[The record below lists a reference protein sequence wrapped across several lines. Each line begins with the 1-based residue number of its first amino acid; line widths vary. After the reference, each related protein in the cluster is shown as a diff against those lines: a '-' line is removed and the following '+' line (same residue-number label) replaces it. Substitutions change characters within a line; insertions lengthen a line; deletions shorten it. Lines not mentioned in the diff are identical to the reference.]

1 MNKKTLGV
9 VLIVLIVAIAGVV
22 YFGYQKGLLGGIG
35 IGGIGKKS
43 IMDAAREQGQT
54 VMSKSK
60 YLDECKKSD
69 KEAQDMCYGI
79 GAFYYRDASFCKW
92 IKDAETKKNC
102 NQENIEKWY
111 SELEKGGST
120 SPFMPGGTIPGG
132 EMFPGGENTGT
143 VTPQGEGQEEGQ
155 KDPYSSAQEIVV
167 PTGSAAGLASELK
180 SIFGEV
186 CGGAKLTTLNYNF
199 PVQGSDM
206 LVYVRKNKPTEEKLT
221 SAFEKN
227 GYEIEMP
234 GEILIVKKGG
244 LSLTV
249 DWASPDREEEQEIVI
264 LTTKEE

>member
-1 MNKKTLGV
+1 M
-9 VLIVLIVAIAGVV
+9 V
-22 YFGYQKGLLGGIG
+22 YFGYQKGLFGGIG
-35 IGGIGKKS
+35 IKGIGKKS
-43 IMDAAREQGQT
+43 IMDAAREQGQI
-54 VMSKSK
+54 VPSKAEAIK
-60 YLDECKKSD
+60 ECEKETDQDEKNT
-69 KEAQDMCYGI
+69 CYGLM
-79 GAFYYRDASFCKW
+79 AFYYRDAILCQKV
-92 IKDAETKKNC
+92 KDSEMKKNC
-102 NQENIEKWY
+102 NRENIEKWY
-111 SELEKGGST
+111 SEIEKGGST

-227 GYEIEMP
+227 GYELEGS
-234 GEILIVKKGG
+234 GEILFAKKGG
-244 LSLTV
+244 LTLTV
-249 DWASPDREEEQEIVI
+249 DWASPDREEGQEIVI